1 MDKSCVGMA
10 ARLRRSAVRFSV
22 VLALAL
28 ATLVAA
34 APAHSAD
41 TSYLKEMPSP
51 ERVLREI
58 KGSDARD
65 TVARQAAAVTWL
77 IRMMNARIGR
87 VDANLNRD
95 SISAPERELM
105 EAYYAAAASVLT
117 PTESTL
123 NTRDLAYFRAQV
135 ASYQESADLK
145 AEIEKKFFSAQWLAE
160 HRVIEQRL
168 SEAAR
173 AKFERD
179 YAAQRAQE
187 EQAPS
192 VSSGPGAGDFAIA
205 VFKNNIGY
213 LVFGGLVALW
223 AVRRGKRKHALAVAQ
238 AAAHKEYIEAP
249 EVESRHSGESEM
261 QRLGKTEEQRAA
273 RIEELFNK
281 KTETLSMELRDKA
294 EFHNVKLSGTV
305 SRSLAAMQG
314 RERETLRAAYHL
326 FNLGALAPQDFHLLR
341 LALLFGDGKAQ
352 AFNAHWKY
360 NGSGSL
366 SPVNDFTSAVKAYA
380 GQTTESAISAV
391 LQALEYTVSQR
402 PDDRTVQLLRERLLG
417 GGATMLSSTAAFA
430 NAQDARKP
438 ALILGLSEESGKVV
452 TFTGEGSVITIA
464 PPGSGKTQCHVFP
477 TLLNWKGPAVVLD
490 VKGEIYAGTSKWRQE
505 NVGPVYKFAPLEPGN
520 SASWNPLSAVRSDP
534 DYLWEDARFLA
545 DMMLVPSNAKDPF
558 WENRARDVLTAA
570 IARACLTEDPAKR
583 SLGAVL
589 DIFHGL
595 GWDGFLREL
604 EARVDIRSLAR
615 AANSLKEMDPKMRA
629 SVLQTGL
636 SSLSA
641 WDGDRIERAT
651 RKSDWS
657 PLDLRSG
664 KNPTIYICLK
674 PNEVDSYVSLLRVF
688 IAQHIR
694 TLESQLPPRDA
705 APILFLLDE
714 LPRLRHMPPVEE
726 ALEVG
731 RQYGIRLWMFTQ
743 SLGQLEAAYENAE
756 GMVGSCVLRMY
767 MNPSAHDGTA
777 QKLSDEIGMQEGV
790 LDNTRQKIVEPS
802 VLAGPDYKDHVLV
815 MATGFRPFR
824 VKKRFAHEDPTVAS
838 RMGSL

>member
-1 MDKSCVGMA
+1 
-10 ARLRRSAVRFSV
+10 
-22 VLALAL
+22 
-28 ATLVAA
+28 
-34 APAHSAD
+34 
-41 TSYLKEMPSP
+41 
-51 ERVLREI
+51 
-58 KGSDARD
+58 
-65 TVARQAAAVTWL
+65 
-77 IRMMNARIGR
+77 
-87 VDANLNRD
+87 
-95 SISAPERELM
+95 
-105 EAYYAAAASVLT
+105 
-117 PTESTL
+117 
-123 NTRDLAYFRAQV
+123 
-135 ASYQESADLK
+135 
-145 AEIEKKFFSAQWLAE
+145 
-160 HRVIEQRL
+160 
-168 SEAAR
+168 
-173 AKFERD
+173 
-179 YAAQRAQE
+179 
-187 EQAPS
+187 
-192 VSSGPGAGDFAIA
+192 
-205 VFKNNIGY
+205 
-213 LVFGGLVALW
+213 
-223 AVRRGKRKHALAVAQ
+223 
-238 AAAHKEYIEAP
+238 
-249 EVESRHSGESEM
+249 
-261 QRLGKTEEQRAA
+261 
-273 RIEELFNK
+273 
-281 KTETLSMELRDKA
+281 
-294 EFHNVKLSGTV
+294 
-305 SRSLAAMQG
+305 
-314 RERETLRAAYHL
+314 
-326 FNLGALAPQDFHLLR
+326 LGAVAPQDFYLLR

-352 AFNAHWKY
+352 AFKARWQY
-360 NGSGSL
+360 NGFGSV
-366 SPVNDFTSAVKAYA
+366 SPVNDFTSGVKAYTNM
-380 GQTTESAISAV
+380 TTESAISAV
-391 LQALEYTVSQR
+391 LQALEYTASQR
-402 PDDRTVQLLRERLLG
+402 PEDRTVGLLRERLLG

-438 ALILGLSEESGKVV
+438 ALILGLSEENGKIV

-477 TLLNWKGPAVVLD
+477 TLLSWKGPAVVLD

-505 NVGPVYKFAPLEPGN
+505 NVGPVYKFAPLDPGK

-534 DYLWEDARFLA
+534 DYLWEDSRFLA
-545 DMMLVPSNAKDPF
+545 DMMLVPSGAKDPF

-570 IARACLTEDPAKR
+570 IARACLTDDPAKR
-583 SLGAVL
+583 SLAGVL
-589 DIFHGL
+589 DLFHGL
-595 GWDGFLREL
+595 GWDAFLREL
-604 EARVDIRSLAR
+604 ESRVDIRSLAR
-615 AANSLKEMDPKMRA
+615 AANSLKEMDSKMRE

-664 KNPTIYICLK
+664 NNPTIYICLK

-731 RQYGIRLWMFTQ
+731 RQYGIRLWMFAQ

-790 LDNTRQKIVEPS
+790 LDNTRQKIVEAP
-802 VLAGPDYKDHVLV
+802 VLAGPEYKDHVLV

-824 VKKRFAHEDPTVAS
+824 VKKSFAYQDPTIAS

>member
-1 MDKSCVGMA
+1 V
-10 ARLRRSAVRFSV
+10 SALL
-22 VLALAL
+22 LAGLCAVQL
-28 ATLVAA
+28 THA
-34 APAHSAD
+34 AD

-51 ERVLREI
+51 DRVMREI
-58 KGSDARD
+58 KGSDAKD
-65 TVARQAAAVTWL
+65 TAARQAAAVTWL

-87 VDANLNRD
+87 PDANLNRG
-95 SISAPERELM
+95 SLSAPERDLM
-105 EAYYAAAASVLT
+105 EAYYAAATKVLDPIQAT
-117 PTESTL
+117 FDPKCQGP
-123 NTRDLAYFRAQV
+123 NCDATRFRV
-135 ASYQESADLK
+135 LIGSYQESPALQK
-145 AEIEKKFFSAQWLAE
+145 EVEKFFSPQWLADY
-160 HRVIEQRL
+160 QRDNQRM
-168 SEAAR
+168 EAR
-173 AKFERD
+173 IN
-179 YAAQRAQE
+179 AANQRENAALEAQTA
-187 EQAPS
+187 QMKS
-192 VSSGPGAGDFAIA
+192 QNSGPGAAYFAIA
-205 VFKNNIGY
+205 FFKDNIGY
-213 LVFGGLVALW
+213 LVFGGLVGLW
-223 AVRRGKRKHALAVAQ
+223 LMRRKKKKREIAVVQKELA
-238 AAAHKEYIEAP
+238 EAP
-249 EVESRHSGESEM
+249 EVETRRSGESEM
-261 QRLGKTEEQRAA
+261 QRLGTNPEQRAA
-273 RIEELFNK
+273 RIEDLFNK
-281 KTETLSMELRDKA
+281 KTETLSMALGAKA
-294 EFHNVKLSGTV
+294 QFHSTTLGGTV

-326 FNLGALAPQDFHLLR
+326 FNLGALSPQDFYHLR

-352 AFNAHWKY
+352 AFNTRWSF
-360 NGSGSL
+360 SGGGHH
-366 SPVNDFTSAVKAYA
+366 VNDFASAVKSY
-380 GQTTESAISAV
+380 TNMSSESAISAV

-430 NAQDARKP
+430 SAQDARKP
-438 ALILGLSEESGKVV
+438 ALILGLSEENGQIV

-477 TLLNWKGPAVVLD
+477 TLLSWKGPAVVLD

-505 NVGPVYKFAPLEPGN
+505 NVGPVYKFAPLDPGQ

-534 DYLWEDARFLA
+534 DYLWEDSRFLA
-545 DMMLVPSNAKDPF
+545 DMMLVPSGAKDPF

-570 IARACLTEDPAKR
+570 IARACLTDNPAKR
-583 SLGAVL
+583 SLAGVL

-595 GWDGFLREL
+595 GWDAFLREL
-604 EARVDIRSLAR
+604 ESRVDIRSLAR
-615 AANSLKEMDPKMRA
+615 AANSLKEMDSKMRE

-657 PLDLRSG
+657 PLDLRGG

-694 TLESQLPPRDA
+694 TLESQLPSRDA

-731 RQYGIRLWMFTQ
+731 RQYGIRLWMFAQ

-790 LDNTRQKIVEPS
+790 LDNTRQKIVEAP

-824 VKKRFAHEDPTVAS
+824 VKKSFAYQDPTIAS

>member
-1 MDKSCVGMA
+1 
-10 ARLRRSAVRFSV
+10 
-22 VLALAL
+22 
-28 ATLVAA
+28 
-34 APAHSAD
+34 
-41 TSYLKEMPSP
+41 MPSP

-58 KGSDARD
+58 KGTDAKD
-65 TVARQAAAVTWL
+65 TAARQSAAVTWL

-87 VDANLNRD
+87 IDANLNRD
-95 SISAPERELM
+95 SLSAPERELM
-105 EAYYAAAASVLT
+105 EAYYDAASGVLA
-117 PTESTL
+117 PVQAKL
-123 NTRDLAYFRAQV
+123 NASDLASFRALI
-135 ASYQESADLK
+135 ASYQESTVLQK
-145 AEIEKKFFSAQWLAE
+145 EVEKFFSQQWLADY
-160 HRVIEQRL
+160 RRDEQRQQ
-168 SEAAR
+168 AAIQANFDR
-173 AKFERD
+173 E
-179 YAAQRAQE
+179 YAAQNASAAT
-187 EQAPS
+187 APS
-192 VSSGPGAGDFAIA
+192 GPTATDFAIA
-205 VFKNNIGY
+205 FFKNNIGY

-223 AVRRGKRKHALAVAQ
+223 ALRRGKKKRIAAVAAE
-238 AAAHKEYIEAP
+238 AAEREFREAP
-249 EVESRHSGESEM
+249 EIESRRSGETEM
-261 QRLGKTEEQRAA
+261 QRLGTTQEQRAA
-273 RIEELFNK
+273 KIEELFNK
-281 KTETLSMELRDKA
+281 KTETLSMDVGDRA
-294 EFHNVKLSGTV
+294 EFHNTTLAGTIA
-305 SRSLAAMQG
+305 RSLAAMQG
-314 RERETLRAAYHL
+314 RERETLRAAYQL
-326 FNLGALAPQDFHLLR
+326 FNLGALAPQDFYLLR

-352 AFNAHWKY
+352 AFKVRWHHNSA
-360 NGSGSL
+360 GSL
-366 SPVNDFTSAVKAYA
+366 NPVNDFASAVKAYT
-380 GQTTESAISAV
+380 GMTTESAISAV
-391 LQALEYTVSQR
+391 LQALEYTASQR
-402 PDDRTVQLLRERLLG
+402 PDDRTVSQLRERLLG
-417 GGATMLSSTAAFA
+417 GGATMLSSTSAFA
-430 NAQDARKP
+430 GAQDARKP
-438 ALILGLSEESGKVV
+438 ALILGLSEENGKVV

-477 TLLNWKGPAVVLD
+477 TLLTWNGPAVVLD

-505 NVGPVYKFAPLEPGN
+505 NVGPVYKFAPLDPGK

-534 DYLWEDARFLA
+534 DYLWEDSRFLA

-570 IARACLTEDPAKR
+570 IARACLTDDPAKR
-583 SLGAVL
+583 SLGGVL

-595 GWDGFLREL
+595 GWDAFLREL

-615 AANSLKEMDPKMRA
+615 AGNSLKEMDPKMRE

-731 RQYGIRLWMFTQ
+731 RQYGIRLWMFAQ
-743 SLGQLEAAYENAE
+743 SLGQLESAYENAE

-790 LDNTRQKIVEPS
+790 LDNTRQKIVEAP

-824 VKKRFAHEDPTVAS
+824 VKKRFAYQDPTIAS